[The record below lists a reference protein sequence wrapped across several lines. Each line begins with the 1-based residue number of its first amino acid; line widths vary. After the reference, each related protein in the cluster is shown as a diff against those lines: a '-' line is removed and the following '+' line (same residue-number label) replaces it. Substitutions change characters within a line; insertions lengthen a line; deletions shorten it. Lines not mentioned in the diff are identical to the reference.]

1 MKKRKILSLKIDSD
15 SFYTDLLDVKQE
27 RNIAIYDLIEDNYF
41 EIINIEYKKMIGPY
55 RIFLSEKKRKILFQ
69 IYDKKKSTKF
79 DFYLSILPLK
89 QVLINY
95 EKVYKSY
102 FEAVK
107 NLSPNMIETI
117 DFGRKSLHDEGGQI
131 IKDKFSN
138 DININLQ
145 TGRRFFTLIFSLHKY
160 GVNFSE

>member
-1 MKKRKILSLKIDSD
+1 MKKKKILSLDIDSD
-15 SFYTDLLDVKQE
+15 SFYTELLDVKQE

-41 EIINIEYKKMIGPY
+41 EIINIKYKNMIGPY
-55 RIFLSEKKRKILFQ
+55 RVFLSEVERKILFE
-69 IYDKKKSTKF
+69 IYDKKKSSKF
-79 DFYLSILPLK
+79 NFYLSIISLK

-107 NLSPNMIETI
+107 NLSPNIIETI

-131 IKDKFSN
+131 IKDKFSD
-138 DININLQ
+138 DIKINLQ

-160 GVNFSE
+160 GVNLIE